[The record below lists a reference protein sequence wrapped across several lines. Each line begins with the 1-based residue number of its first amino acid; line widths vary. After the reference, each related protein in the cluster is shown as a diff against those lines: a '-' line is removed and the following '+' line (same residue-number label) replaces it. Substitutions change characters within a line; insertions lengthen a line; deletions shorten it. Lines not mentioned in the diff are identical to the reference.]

1 MVWAPSPR
9 TLRPRT
15 TEVILTIASITGGP
29 YTEPVGELGEDD
41 HRVADVRDSPRNRCR
56 RQASGSIAWLSLTL
70 GADIDMRLSS

>member
-9 TLRPRT
+9 TSRPRT

-41 HRVADVRDSPRNRCR
+41 IVLPTFATRRGTDVDGKQAD
-56 RQASGSIAWLSLTL
+56 
-70 GADIDMRLSS
+70 